1 MEVLYSVSQRPI
13 TKPVR
18 SCSEESFRSTAPAW
32 PAFHTV
38 GVRKSDHM
46 TRKPNSVAPT
56 VGRIAKRNPANA
68 TIDEHAA
75 GAPLPVMNDAVGAI
89 PSHWRIGSVPFVQ

>member
-1 MEVLYSVSQRPI
+1 MEVLYNVSHRPM
-13 TKPVR
+13 TNPVR
-18 SCSEESFRSTAPAW
+18 SCSEESLRSTAPAW

-46 TRKPNSVAPT
+46 TRKPNNVPT
-56 VGRIAKRNPANA
+56 VGRMAKRNPANA
-68 TIDEHAA
+68 TIDEQAD
-75 GAPLPVMNDAVGAI
+75 GAPLPVINDAVGAI